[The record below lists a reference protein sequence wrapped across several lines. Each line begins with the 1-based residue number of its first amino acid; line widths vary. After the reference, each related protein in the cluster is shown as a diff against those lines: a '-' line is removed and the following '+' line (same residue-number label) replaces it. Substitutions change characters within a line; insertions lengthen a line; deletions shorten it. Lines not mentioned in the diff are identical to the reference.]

1 MGLIKQIQKLKEEAA
16 RFGIS
21 AMLIQIAHIG
31 CDYAPW
37 LTEYD
42 DRWREC
48 TAGQEKFCFKI
59 KDKSYTLTLTDLG
72 YPVIGEPD
80 AQQVLMTLERLG
92 RIFFE
97 AHINRSGSLH
107 GGLFSFGKPWEVL
120 AYLPGNWVEEF
131 KEVLEKVDQK
141 REEDHFKEQH
151 SPDRLDDLRKRFG
164 L

>member
-1 MGLIKQIQKLKEEAA
+1 MGLSKDIQKLKEEAA

-21 AMLIQIAHIG
+21 AMLIQISNIG
-31 CDYAPW
+31 RDYEPW

-48 TAGQEKFCFKI
+48 TTGQEKFNFKI
-59 KDKSYTLTLTDLG
+59 MDKPYTLTLNDLG
-72 YPVIGEPD
+72 YPVIGEQD

-92 RIFFE
+92 KIFYEARIE
-97 AHINRSGSLH
+97 RSGS
-107 GGLFSFGKPWEVL
+107 GRLFCSGKSWEVL

-131 KEVLEKVDQK
+131 KEALEKVDQK
-141 REEDHFKEQH
+141 REEEHFKEQH
-151 SPDRLDDLRKRFG
+151 SPKKLDDLRKRFG